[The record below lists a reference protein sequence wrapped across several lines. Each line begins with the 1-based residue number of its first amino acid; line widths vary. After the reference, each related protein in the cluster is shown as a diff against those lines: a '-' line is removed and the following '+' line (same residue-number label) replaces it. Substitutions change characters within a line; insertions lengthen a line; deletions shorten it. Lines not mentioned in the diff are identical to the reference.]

1 MTFFGTLAK
10 AASSE
15 KQTKKESIRSKTN
28 VRNTFIGEIYMS
40 TENFNVPYLNPING
54 LKERA
59 FLSKY

>member
-1 MTFFGTLAK
+1 M
-10 AASSE
+10 SE